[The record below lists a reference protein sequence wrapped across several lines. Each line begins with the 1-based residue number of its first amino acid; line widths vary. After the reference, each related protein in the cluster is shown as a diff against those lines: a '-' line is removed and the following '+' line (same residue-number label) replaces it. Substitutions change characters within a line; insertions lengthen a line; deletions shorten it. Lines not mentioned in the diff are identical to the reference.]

1 MLQKI
6 IALTIASLIGGF
18 TSTGA
23 FSQNVTTSDAIISAL
38 TPERTGPIVRSMT
51 AQAKRGIAIS
61 GQLPP
66 QVDLPKIALT
76 VNFDLDSARLTNDGM
91 IALRSLAKALLD
103 DRLSGMTFQVAGH
116 TDGRGDPAY
125 NQRLSDRRARAVVDH
140 LVGFYDVPR
149 DRLVPIGYGF
159 TQPANASNLLDPLN
173 RRVEIIN
180 VQPLS

>member
-1 MLQKI
+1 MLRRI
-6 IALTIASLIGGF
+6 ICFSAVPLLGAFLA
-18 TSTGA
+18 TGA
-23 FSQNVTTSDAIISAL
+23 FAQNFATADTIISAL
-38 TPERTGPIVRSMT
+38 TPEKTGPVVRSMT
-51 AQAKRGIAIS
+51 PQAKRGISIS

-103 DRLSGMTFQVAGH
+103 TRLDGMTFQVAGH

-125 NQRLSDRRARAVVDH
+125 NQSLSDRRARAVVEH

-159 TQPANASNLLDPLN
+159 TRPANASNLLDPLN